1 MFETLDSCFK
11 FCKIP
16 NQSRKLNKRK
26 ISINFLYQQKYP
38 QLFAAAGITE
48 QVNDVIVVFIDD
60 VVMTSF
66 CVFGYEI
73 SDGYSYYLGA
83 IFLKGVTPDF
93 FNFLRFWWNFG
104 SRLIRLRWFQKSKRF
119 DSRAPHSR
127 VTNFGSKYGKNGKTV
142 KIRFFLLIRKSI
154 TLFKLKYGNF
164 RNTVFFG

>member
-93 FNFLRFWWNFG
+93 FNFLRF
-104 SRLIRLRWFQKSKRF
+104 
-119 DSRAPHSR
+119 
-127 VTNFGSKYGKNGKTV
+127 
-142 KIRFFLLIRKSI
+142 
-154 TLFKLKYGNF
+154 
-164 RNTVFFG
+164 